1 MAEKLTILVTGATG
15 QQGGALARTLLKK
28 GHRVRALTRKPEAPS
43 AQELKKQGAE
53 IVKGSFDGPG
63 SIENA
68 AKGVDAA
75 FAMGTPYEAGPEAEI
90 KQGIALVEALAKAK
104 VPFLLYTSVS
114 DADRNTGIPHFDSKY
129 RIEQRIKELGIRHAI
144 VAPVFF
150 MDNLLSP
157 WFLPQLQQ
165 GKLALAMPAGR
176 KLQHVA
182 VTDLGEFNVLV
193 LERRDQFAGKRIN
206 IASDELNGAEAAQI
220 LSRVIGRKIEY
231 SEIPLDQLRS
241 MNEDW
246 AKMFEWFDK
255 VGYSADIPGL
265 RKQYPEVRWH
275 TFEQWAKEQDWSAVK
290 GTAAKA

>member
-43 AQELKKQGAE
+43 AQELKKQGAG
-53 IVKGSFDGPG
+53 IVKGSFDEPG

-68 AKGVDAA
+68 ATGVDAA

-114 DADRNTGIPHFDSKY
+114 DADRKTAIPHFDSKFKV
-129 RIEQRIKELGIRHAI
+129 EQRVKELGIRHAI

-176 KLQHVA
+176 KLQHVSVA
-182 VTDLGEFNVLV
+182 DLGEFNALV
-193 LERRDQFAGKRIN
+193 LERREQFAGKRIN
-206 IASDELNGAEAAQI
+206 LASDELTGTEAAQI
-220 LSRVIGRKIEY
+220 LSRVTGRKIEY
-231 SEIPLDQLRS
+231 SEIPLDQLRA

-255 VGYSADIPGL
+255 VGYSADIAGL

-275 TFEQWAKEQDWSAVK
+275 TFEQWAKEKDWSAVK